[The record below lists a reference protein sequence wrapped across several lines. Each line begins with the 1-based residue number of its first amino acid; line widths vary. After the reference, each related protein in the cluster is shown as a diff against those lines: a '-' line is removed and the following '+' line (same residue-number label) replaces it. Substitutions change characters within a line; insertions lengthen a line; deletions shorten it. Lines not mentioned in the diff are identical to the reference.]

1 MLIQT
6 GAVNGRMTYEIPI
19 CATHHEAAR
28 TLLMNSMLIT
38 IADDVAEGMA
48 AAPSALSSPAILL
61 HGIGLAEIVP

>member
-1 MLIQT
+1 VSIQT
-6 GAVNGRMTYEIPI
+6 GAVNDRVTYKIPI

-28 TLLMNSMLIT
+28 ALLMNPMLIT

-48 AAPSALSSPAILL
+48 AAPSASSPSAILL